1 MEYKADRA
9 RRTLRGIDEQ
19 VTKAEKAVAGKVPV
33 KRNRFIKLSGGTRT
47 VNRELEDPAGW
58 PACSCSFGISL
69 PAYVILGDQ
78 YGSTASP
85 QTVALL
91 EAAFAAYG
99 FKVRRNERFAG
110 GWTVRRFV
118 GEPRVEAVQV
128 ELNQRRYLDLDCD
141 PYPAEPPRRSF
152 AETSQLLRTILGEGV
167 IPQLRAV

>member
-1 MEYKADRA
+1 VDRFG
-9 RRTLRGIDEQ
+9 RVVLLDLR
-19 VTKAEKAVAGKVPV
+19 
-33 KRNRFIKLSGGTRT
+33 
-47 VNRELEDPAGW
+47 
-58 PACSCSFGISL
+58 SFGISL
-69 PAYVILGDQ
+69 PADVILGDQ
-78 YGSTASP
+78 HGSTASP
-85 QTVALL
+85 QTVTL

-110 GWTVRRFV
+110 GWTVRRFA

-128 ELNQRRYLDLDCD
+128 ELNQRRYLDLDGD